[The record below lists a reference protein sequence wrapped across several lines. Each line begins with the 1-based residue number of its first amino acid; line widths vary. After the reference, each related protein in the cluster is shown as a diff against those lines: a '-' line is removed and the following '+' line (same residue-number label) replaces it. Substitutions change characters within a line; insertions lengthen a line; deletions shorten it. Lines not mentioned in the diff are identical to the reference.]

1 MTPPLDSLVLSPVVQ
16 RYAWGDPEIL
26 PHLLGES
33 PDGLPWAEAWY
44 GAHPYAPSVVR
55 FGEEDE
61 PLDHLLARASGEILG
76 YRVQAR
82 FGGLPYLLKII
93 AARKPLSIQ
102 VHPSLTQ
109 AQAGFE
115 REALEKIPFDAPHRS
130 YRDANHKPE
139 VLVALTPVDA
149 LCGFRSPPEIAG
161 ALAALPE
168 IRALLPAF
176 VPDDGGVRALL
187 GAYFALPAEPLAAA
201 WGRVLARLEATS
213 PGEQDPAF
221 WALRAHRELSDGGPP
236 DRGLLFVFLLALL
249 RLEPGQGIFLPAG
262 VPHAYLRGA
271 GVELM
276 ASSDNVLRAGLTPKH
291 IAPEE
296 LLRTVR
302 FDARAPVLLA
312 AAWTEDGSEGVYPT
326 PVAEFELSRL
336 RLGNAPIARVAHGPE
351 LLLALPDDASTV
363 VRVSHGGTPVPLRR
377 GQAFL
382 VPDGMSYQIA
392 ADGPGSVFR
401 AVVPGGAPA
410 GEFRGRRPACLA
422 FGTSGLRG
430 LVTDITDL
438 EAYINTRGFLD
449 FLVASGDAA
458 PGSTIALAGDLRPS
472 TDSPDRSILRAVACA
487 IRDAGMEP
495 LYFGRIPTP
504 ALMAHGLRQG
514 WPSVMVTGSHIPFD
528 RNGIKFNKS
537 SGEVLKED
545 EGPILEAVERV
556 RRREYAR
563 AREGSLF
570 DDGGW
575 LREGHRAPLPP
586 LQDEARRGYL
596 RRYLDAFPAGALA
609 GLRVA
614 FYEHSA
620 VGREVV
626 VEILR
631 GLGAEVFPVG
641 RSEQFVAIDT
651 EAISAEQLALLQA
664 LADDLREKIGPFD
677 AIVSTDGDSDRPM
690 LLGIDEGG
698 RVRFLGGDVLGTLVA
713 DALGADAIAVP
724 ISASDLIDLHFTPK
738 NIPVTRTRIGSP
750 WVIAAMATLDGAR
763 RVGWEANGGFLTGS
777 TLALPAGPLA
787 PLPTRDAVLP
797 LVTALHAARRAGGS
811 LVDLLA
817 TLPRRFSQSG
827 LLDQVDPARSR
838 ALLARL
844 APGHAAIQA
853 VHFSANEVRILDAR
867 GNESPAGDATPRLLE
882 VRAELQR
889 HFSHARGFGPIEG
902 LNYLD
907 GVRIQFA
914 GGDVAHVRPSGNA
927 PQLRIYA
934 VASTEERAEEIVA
947 QGLAEPHGLL
957 RSLLGG

>member
-1 MTPPLDSLVLSPVVQ
+1 
-16 RYAWGDPEIL
+16 
-26 PHLLGES
+26 
-33 PDGLPWAEAWY
+33 
-44 GAHPYAPSVVR
+44 
-55 FGEEDE
+55 
-61 PLDHLLARASGEILG
+61 
-76 YRVQAR
+76 
-82 FGGLPYLLKII
+82 
-93 AARKPLSIQ
+93 
-102 VHPSLTQ
+102 
-109 AQAGFE
+109 
-115 REALEKIPFDAPHRS
+115 
-130 YRDANHKPE
+130 
-139 VLVALTPVDA
+139 
-149 LCGFRSPPEIAG
+149 
-161 ALAALPE
+161 
-168 IRALLPAF
+168 
-176 VPDDGGVRALL
+176 
-187 GAYFALPAEPLAAA
+187 
-201 WGRVLARLEATS
+201 
-213 PGEQDPAF
+213 
-221 WALRAHRELSDGGPP
+221 
-236 DRGLLFVFLLALL
+236 
-249 RLEPGQGIFLPAG
+249 
-262 VPHAYLRGA
+262 
-271 GVELM
+271 
-276 ASSDNVLRAGLTPKH
+276 
-291 IAPEE
+291 
-296 LLRTVR
+296 
-302 FDARAPVLLA
+302 
-312 AAWTEDGSEGVYPT
+312 
-326 PVAEFELSRL
+326 VAEFELSRL